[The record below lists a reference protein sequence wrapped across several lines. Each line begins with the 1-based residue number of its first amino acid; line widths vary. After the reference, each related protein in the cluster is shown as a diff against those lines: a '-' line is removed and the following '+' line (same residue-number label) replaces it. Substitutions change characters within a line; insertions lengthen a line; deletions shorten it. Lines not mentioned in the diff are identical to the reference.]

1 MASAAPP
8 RSRPPSCGF
17 APWRDKKR
25 AKLVV
30 KSVTGAAFNASPLA
44 PGYKLDRYELLC
56 PIAEG
61 GMASVWV
68 ARQRGK
74 HGFEKLVAIKTILP
88 KFASDVRF
96 QEMFLDE
103 ARIASRIE
111 HANVAQIF
119 DLGEENEILY
129 LAMEYVEGDALSKL
143 NRACQRKG
151 LRIPTGVLLRV
162 LSDTCAGLHEAHEM
176 KDGAGRPL
184 EIVHRDVSPHNILV
198 STKGTAKLID
208 FGIATARSRAGA
220 ETSSGVLKGKIQYMA
235 PEQALGQ
242 RLDRRADIW
251 AVGAILYTL
260 LTGKPPF
267 EGENPLATLH
277 LLGSGRPP
285 MPLPS
290 SIHPAISAIVRRSLS
305 FAADHRFPTASD
317 LRDAI
322 ERAMVAAHCT
332 TTPGEVAAF
341 AATHLSD
348 RIEKRRAAV
357 DAALAAAAQRE
368 RLHPPETRPSS
379 ILPGF
384 QTGSPPWPAPSSGML
399 PSPLPASAKTRA
411 EAPAAKPASLETLA
425 RLTPRL
431 SEPPPNASSY
441 ATIGSAALDASI
453 QIPRSRKGI
462 FAVLGALVLA
472 AAGAAGVSFNA
483 LRPAHVV
490 PAESPPPAAATSA
503 MPVRSATPTPAPPDG
518 PAPDSA
524 SSWSFPTIAASSLPR
539 AVPPVVAPPPAR
551 RPVWTA
557 GPRPQRRPETAPPDG
572 TPPSDGAPEAPTAS
586 APAASPPPAP
596 APTPTTP
603 APAPTGTDGF

>member
-1 MASAAPP
+1 VGSGP
-8 RSRPPSCGF
+8 F
-17 APWRDKKR
+17 RDKKR

-111 HANVAQIF
+111 HVNVAQIF

-151 LRIPTGVLLRV
+151 LKIPTGVLLRV

-176 KDGAGRPL
+176 KDPSGRPL

-260 LTGKPPF
+260 LAGKPPF

-277 LLGSGRPP
+277 MLGSGRPP

-290 SIHPAISAIVRRSLS
+290 SVHPAISAIVRRALS
-305 FAADHRFPTASD
+305 FASDHRYPTAAD
-317 LRDAI
+317 LREAI
-322 ERAMVAAHCT
+322 ERAMVAAQCAT
-332 TTPGEVAAF
+332 STSEVAAF
-341 AATHLSD
+341 AAAHLSD
-348 RIEKRRAAV
+348 RIEKRRASV
-357 DAALAAAAQRE
+357 EAALAAATARE
-368 RLHPPETRPSS
+368 KLRPAEDRSRPSS
-379 ILPGF
+379 LPAF
-384 QTGSPPWPAPSSGML
+384 QTGSPPWPPQSSGML
-399 PSPLPASAKTRA
+399 PSPLPANAKTRA
-411 EAPAAKPASLETLA
+411 EAPAAKPPSLETLA

-441 ATIGSAALDASI
+441 ATLGSAALDTSV
-453 QIPRSRKGI
+453 QNGRSRKGL
-462 FAVLGALVLA
+462 FAVVGALTL
-472 AAGAAGVSFNA
+472 AAGAAAAVSFNE
-483 LRPAHVV
+483 LRP
-490 PAESPPPAAATSA
+490 SPGAVNVQPPAATAA
-503 MPVRSATPTPAPPDG
+503 MPAKV
-518 PAPDSA
+518 A
-524 SSWSFPTIAASSLPR
+524 SSSGAAVESAPVADTASSPSWGSITTVAASSLPR
-539 AVPPVVAPPPAR
+539 VVPPVVQTQPPPR
-551 RPVWTA
+551 RPVWSA
-557 GPRPQRRPETAPPDG
+557 GPKRRPDSQETSPDG
-572 TPPSDGAPEAPTAS
+572 ETPTPQ
-586 APAASPPPAP
+586 AASPPPGAPPPAP
-596 APTPTTP
+596 APAPAKTTPPATPPTP
-603 APAPTGTDGF
+603 APAKTIDDGF

>member
-1 MASAAPP
+1 VGS
-8 RSRPPSCGF
+8 

-176 KDGAGRPL
+176 KDPSGRPL

-260 LTGKPPF
+260 LAGKPPF

-290 SIHPAISAIVRRSLS
+290 SVHPAISTIVRRALS
-305 FAADHRFPTASD
+305 FAADHRYPTAAD
-317 LRDAI
+317 LREAI
-322 ERAMVAAHCT
+322 ERAMVAAQCAT
-332 TTPGEVAAF
+332 SASEVATF
-341 AATHLSD
+341 AAAHLSD
-348 RIEKRRAAV
+348 RIEKRRASI
-357 DAALAAAAQRE
+357 DAALAAAAARE
-368 RLHPPETRPSS
+368 QLRPAEDRRPSS
-379 ILPGF
+379 IVQGF
-384 QTGSPPWPAPSSGML
+384 QTGSPPWPPPSSGML
-399 PSPLPASAKTRA
+399 PSPLPSSAKTRA
-411 EAPAAKPASLETLA
+411 EAPAAKPPSLEMLA

-441 ATIGSAALDASI
+441 ATLGSAALDASV
-453 QIPRSRKGI
+453 QTGRSRKGI
-462 FAVLGALVLA
+462 LAVAGALLLA
-472 AAGAAGVSFNA
+472 AGGAAAISFNE
-483 LRPAHVV
+483 LRPGQ
-490 PAESPPPAAATSA
+490 PAVSVPPAAATTA
-503 MPVRSATPTPAPPDG
+503 MPAKIATPSGSSTEAAPV
-518 PAPDSA
+518 ADSA
-524 SSWSFPTIAASSLPR
+524 SSPSWGSITPTIAASSLPR
-539 AVPPVVAPPPAR
+539 AIPPAAQAPPPPR
-551 RPVWTA
+551 RPIWTA
-557 GPRPQRRPETAPPDG
+557 GPRPRRPDSQE
-572 TPPSDGAPEAPTAS
+572 SPEAPETPTAPS
-586 APAASPPPAP
+586 APPPSTA
-596 APTPTTP
+596 APTPTAPTP
-603 APAPTGTDGF
+603 APAKTIDDGF

>member
-1 MASAAPP
+1 VREVCAATRSAP
-8 RSRPPSCGF
+8 RR
-17 APWRDKKR
+17 RENR
-25 AKLVV
+25 AKLVF

-88 KFASDVRF
+88 KFAADVRF

-143 NRACQRKG
+143 NRACQRSG
-151 LRIPTGVLLRV
+151 IRIPTGVILRV

-176 KDGAGRPL
+176 RDASGRAL

-198 STKGTAKLID
+198 STRGTAKLID

-267 EGENPLATLH
+267 DGENPLATLH

-290 SIHPAISAIVRRSLS
+290 SVHPAISAIVRRALS
-305 FAADHRFPTASD
+305 FAPDHRYATAAD

-322 ERAMVAAHCT
+322 DRAMIAAQCST
-332 TTPGEVAAF
+332 SASEVAAF
-341 AATHLSD
+341 AHAHLAD
-348 RIEKRRAAV
+348 RIDKRRASV
-357 DAALAAAAQRE
+357 DAALAAASERE
-368 RLHPPETRPSS
+368 RRNPPEERRPSS
-379 ILPGF
+379 VMPGF
-384 QTGSPPWPAPSSGML
+384 QTGSPPWPPPSSGML
-399 PSPLPASAKTRA
+399 PSPLPQSAKTRA
-411 EAPAAKPASLETLA
+411 DAPAAKPATLETLA

-431 SEPPPNASSY
+431 SEPPPHASSY
-441 ATIGSAALDASI
+441 ATLGSAALDTSL
-453 QIPRSRKGI
+453 QTTRSRKGM
-462 FAVLGALVLA
+462 FAVIGAIVLVSVV
-472 AAGAAGVSFNA
+472 AGGVSFNA
-483 LRPAHVV
+483 LHPRH
-490 PAESPPPAAATSA
+490 
-503 MPVRSATPTPAPPDG
+503 DG
-518 PAPDSA
+518 PAVAQPVQATTTVPTSA
-524 SSWSFPTIAASSLPR
+524 KSAPIAPAVETPSAGSAFALLPTIAASSLPR
-539 AVPPVVAPPPAR
+539 AVEAAPPPPPAR
-551 RPVWTA
+551 RPPAWTGNA
-557 GPRPQRRPETAPPDG
+557 RPRRGPGDAEPGTEASEP
-572 TPPSDGAPEAPTAS
+572 TPPV
-586 APAASPPPAP
+586 AAVTPPAP
-596 APTPTTP
+596 VPVAPPP
-603 APAPTGTDGF
+603 SAAPAPSPRTGPDGF

>member
-1 MASAAPP
+1 M
-8 RSRPPSCGF
+8 
-17 APWRDKKR
+17 
-25 AKLVV
+25 
-30 KSVTGAAFNASPLA
+30 TGAAFNASPLA

-176 KDGAGRPL
+176 RDASGRPL

-290 SIHPAISAIVRRSLS
+290 SVHPAISAIVRRALS
-305 FAADHRFPTASD
+305 FAADHRFPTAAD
-317 LRDAI
+317 LREAI
-322 ERAMVAAHCT
+322 ERAMVAAQCP
-332 TTPGEVAAF
+332 TTPSEVAAF
-341 AATHLSD
+341 AAVHLSD
-348 RIEKRRAAV
+348 RIEKRRASV
-357 DAALAAAAQRE
+357 DAALAAAAARE
-368 RLHPPETRPSS
+368 QLRPPEERARPSS
-379 ILPGF
+379 LLPGF
-384 QTGSPPWPAPSSGML
+384 QTGSPPWPPPSSGML

-441 ATIGSAALDASI
+441 ATIGSAALDTST
-453 QIPRSRKGI
+453 QPGKSRKGV
-462 FAVLGALVLA
+462 FAVVGVLVLA
-472 AAGAAGVSFNA
+472 AAGAAGVSFSA
-483 LRPAHVV
+483 LRPGHDV
-490 PAESPPPAAATSA
+490 PAVSPPP
-503 MPVRSATPTPAPPDG
+503 TPASAALLAKSAG
-518 PAPDSA
+518 PVVSQVEAPSA
-524 SSWSFPTIAASSLPR
+524 DAASTWSLMPTIAASSLPR
-539 AVPPVVAPPPAR
+539 AATAVAPPPPPPR
-551 RPVWTA
+551 RPPWTA
-557 GPRPQRRPETAPPDG
+557 GPRPRRGDTVGPDNNQPEGASEPPTTSTPAAAPSPP
-572 TPPSDGAPEAPTAS
+572 TPPT
-586 APAASPPPAP
+586 PP
-596 APTPTTP
+596 TP
-603 APAPTGTDGF
+603 APAKTIDDGF

>member
-1 MASAAPP
+1 M
-8 RSRPPSCGF
+8 
-17 APWRDKKR
+17 
-25 AKLVV
+25 
-30 KSVTGAAFNASPLA
+30 TGAPAFNASPLA

-151 LRIPTGVLLRV
+151 LKIPTGVLLRV

-176 KDGAGRPL
+176 RDPSGRPL

-290 SIHPAISAIVRRSLS
+290 SVHPAISTIVRRALS
-305 FAADHRFPTASD
+305 FAADHRYATASD

-322 ERAMVAAHCT
+322 ERAMTAAQCT
-332 TTPGEVAAF
+332 TTASEVAAF
-341 AATHLSD
+341 AAAHLSD
-348 RIEKRRAAV
+348 RIEKRRASV
-357 DAALAAAAQRE
+357 DAALAAASARE
-368 RLHPPETRPSS
+368 QLRPPEARPSTV
-379 ILPGF
+379 LPGF
-384 QTGSPPWPAPSSGML
+384 QTGSPPWPPPSSGML

-411 EAPAAKPASLETLA
+411 EAPAAKPPSLEALA

-441 ATIGSAALDASI
+441 ATIGSAALDAEV
-453 QIPRSRKGI
+453 QTGKSRKGM
-462 FAVLGALVLA
+462 FALVAALVLA
-472 AAGAAGVSFNA
+472 AGGAGAISFNV
-483 LRPAHVV
+483 LRPGAVL
-490 PAESPPPAAATSA
+490 PATTSLPAAAAVTAIPSK
-503 MPVRSATPTPAPPDG
+503 TPAASPLQDAPPA
-518 PAPDSA
+518 APDSA
-524 SSWSFPTIAASSLPR
+524 NPGYSIMPTIAASSLPR
-539 AVPPVVAPPPAR
+539 AAAQAAAPPPPPR
-551 RPVWTA
+551 RPAFTT
-557 GPRPQRRPETAPPDG
+557 GPRPRRPDTPGDTPET
-572 TPPSDGAPEAPTAS
+572 PEPV
-586 APAASPPPAP
+586 ASPPPAP
-596 APTPTTP
+596 APPTPPTP
-603 APAPTGTDGF
+603 APAKTIDDGF

>member
-1 MASAAPP
+1 MPALRWLVGS
-8 RSRPPSCGF
+8 
-17 APWRDKKR
+17 APWRREKR

-151 LRIPTGVLLRV
+151 MKIPTGVLLRV

-176 KDGAGRPL
+176 KDPSGRAL

-260 LTGKPPF
+260 LAGKPPF
-267 EGENPLATLH
+267 EAENPLATLH

-290 SIHPAISAIVRRSLS
+290 SVHPAISAIVRRALS
-305 FAADHRFPTASD
+305 FAADHRYPTASD

-322 ERAMVAAHCT
+322 ERAMVATQCST
-332 TTPGEVAAF
+332 TSSEVAAF
-341 AATHLSD
+341 AAVHLAD
-348 RIEKRRAAV
+348 RIEKRRASI
-357 DAALAAAAQRE
+357 DAALAAAAARE
-368 RLHPPETRPSS
+368 QLHPPEERARPSS
-379 ILPGF
+379 VLPGF
-384 QTGSPPWPAPSSGML
+384 QTGSPPWPPPSSGML
-399 PSPLPASAKTRA
+399 PSPLPSSAKTRA
-411 EAPAAKPASLETLA
+411 EAPAAKPPTLETLA

-441 ATIGSAALDASI
+441 ATLGSAALDTSV
-453 QIPRSRKGI
+453 QTGRSRKGI
-462 FAVLGALVLA
+462 YVLA
-472 AAGAAGVSFNA
+472 AALLLAAGGAAAFSFNA
-483 LRPAHVV
+483 LRPPAV
-490 PAESPPPAAATSA
+490 PAVSAPPPATTA
-503 MPVRSATPTPAPPDG
+503 MPVKPTSSQGEGSPA
-518 PAPDSA
+518 DSA
-524 SSWSFPTIAASSLPR
+524 SGNNWGSSTPTIALSSLPR
-539 AVPPVVAPPPAR
+539 AVPPAPPPQAPR
-551 RPVWTA
+551 RPVWSA
-557 GPRPQRRPETAPPDG
+557 GPKPRRPESPDSPPETGGESPAPPAAVA
-572 TPPSDGAPEAPTAS
+572 PPAP
-586 APAASPPPAP
+586 ASPPP
-596 APTPTTP
+596 PTPPTP
-603 APAPTGTDGF
+603 APAKSIDDGF

>member
-1 MASAAPP
+1 
-8 RSRPPSCGF
+8 
-17 APWRDKKR
+17 
-25 AKLVV
+25 
-30 KSVTGAAFNASPLA
+30 VTGAAFNASPLA

-151 LRIPTGVLLRV
+151 LKIPTGVLLRV
-162 LSDTCAGLHEAHEM
+162 LSDTCSGLHEAHEM
-176 KDGAGRPL
+176 KDASGRAL

-242 RLDRRADIW
+242 RLDRRADLW

-290 SIHPAISAIVRRSLS
+290 SVHPAISAIVRRALS
-305 FAADHRFPTASD
+305 FAADHRYATAAD
-317 LRDAI
+317 LREAI
-322 ERAMVAAHCT
+322 ERAMVAAQCT
-332 TTPGEVAAF
+332 TTTTEVAAF
-341 AATHLSD
+341 AAAHLSD
-348 RIEKRRAAV
+348 RIEKRRASV

-368 RLHPPETRPSS
+368 RLHPPEERGRPSS
-379 ILPGF
+379 MLPGF
-384 QTGSPPWPAPSSGML
+384 QTGSPPWPPPSSGML
-399 PSPLPASAKTRA
+399 PSPLPASQKTRA

-431 SEPPPNASSY
+431 SEPPPPNASSY
-441 ATIGSAALDASI
+441 ATIGSAALDAST
-453 QIPRSRKGI
+453 QPGKSRKGI
-462 FAVLGALVLA
+462 FALAAALVLA

-483 LRPAHVV
+483 LRPSHLV
-490 PAESPPPAAATSA
+490 PAESNPPAAATSA
-503 MPVRSATPTPAPPDG
+503 MPFKNSAPTSTPIETPP
-518 PAPDSA
+518 PDSA
-524 SSWSFPTIAASSLPR
+524 ASSWQTPTINASSLPR
-539 AVPPVVAPPPAR
+539 AVPPPVPPPPPR
-551 RPVWTA
+551 RPVFTT
-557 GPRPQRRPETAPPDG
+557 GPKPRRGEPSPD
-572 TPPSDGAPEAPTAS
+572 TAS
-586 APAASPPPAP
+586 PESPSEPPPPAP
-596 APTPTTP
+596 PAAAPPPPAPPPPTP
-603 APAPTGTDGF
+603 APAKTIDDGF